1 MFPLPYTNLLP
12 LLTLCRNLASALA
25 ASYKVFSHLPF
36 RLCHESLPVSC
47 LATWYCNPLWSQ
59 AMWGVT
65 TQDSASKSNTNWMMD
80 LKKNPETRGLA
91 PSLLSIFD
99 ILYNTVRAFT
109 RLRTTV
115 DQSSSA
121 TNSTLPSYLKDV
133 TILRRIL

>member
-1 MFPLPYTNLLP
+1 
-12 LLTLCRNLASALA
+12 
-25 ASYKVFSHLPF
+25 
-36 RLCHESLPVSC
+36 
-47 LATWYCNPLWSQ
+47 
-59 AMWGVT
+59 MWGVT